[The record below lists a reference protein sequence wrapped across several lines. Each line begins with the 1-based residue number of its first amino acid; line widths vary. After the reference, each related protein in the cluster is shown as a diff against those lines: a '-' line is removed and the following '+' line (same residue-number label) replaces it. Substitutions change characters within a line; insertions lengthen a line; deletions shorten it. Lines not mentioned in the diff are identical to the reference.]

1 MAGASPLISANNGA
15 WPSPANCTTIP
26 SVRVSCQVIAR
37 ASGVP
42 IGAVLEGGYEPAA
55 LAASVAATMAALA
68 GDGEAV
74 SVPAEHELT
83 PGAAAEV
90 SRFWPL

>member
-1 MAGASPLISANNGA
+1 M
-15 WPSPANCTTIP
+15 
-26 SVRVSCQVIAR
+26 
-37 ASGVP
+37 P